1 LTALAWLL
9 GLILPAC
16 GADGAAGL
24 PVPVPMDM
32 THIERPGTPN
42 TFLAGPADML
52 PKPDVVTP
60 PRPVSADVLYD
71 QVSALFASQVRTYV
85 AAAFPDRLQV
95 HYVVRSALLNF
106 PDLVTVQVNADG
118 VDRSTLVIWSRS
130 VYGRSD
136 LGVNRDRTNAW
147 LEALRLSQVPRLSQ
161 ER

>member
-24 PVPVPMDM
+24 PPPVLLDM
-32 THIERPGTPN
+32 TRIERPATPN
-42 TFLAGPADML
+42 SFLAGPPGMRPAPDLVLEPLQL
-52 PKPDVVTP
+52 PAQKLWQEARSVFGSQ
-60 PRPVSADVLYD
+60 PRV
-71 QVSALFASQVRTYV
+71 YV
-85 AAAFPDRLQV
+85 AAEFPEQLQE

-106 PDLVTVQVNADG
+106 PDLVTVQVEPVAAET
-118 VDRSTLVIWSRS
+118 STLVIWSRS

-136 LGVNRDRTNAW
+136 FGVNRQRTAAW
-147 LEALRLSQVPRLSQ
+147 LATLQQST